1 MALETEKANIDTAF
15 GTLSTAVTA
24 YLAAGGSPWSAGF
37 WLLAH
42 VAAIDPRISSVC
54 DSQANKA
61 INARDV
67 RAITFATMNERPK

>member
-1 MALETEKANIDTAF
+1 MALEAEKAAIDTAL
-15 GTLSTAVTA
+15 GTLATAVTA

-42 VAAIDPRISSVC
+42 VANIDPRISSFC

-61 INARDV
+61 INAREV
-67 RAITFATMNERPK
+67 RAIPFAAMNERPK